1 MAVLISLDI
10 GGTSIRA
17 ASYPLIGEEP
27 VQHFKSTTSTP
38 GETVFDRVCQSIRQV
53 SPTGSEIKAI
63 GVATAGPLDP
73 HTGFIF
79 DAPNIPG
86 WKDFPLGER
95 LQQEFH
101 VPVVVENDANMA
113 AYGEWKFGA
122 GVGHHDLLY
131 LTISTG
137 IGAGV
142 ISSDVLISGCR
153 GLGAELGH
161 VTVIPDGPLCSCG
174 KRGHLEAIS
183 SGPAIV
189 SYYLQLLKEGGKSTP
204 LNNVLLSARDVSL
217 AAQAGDLLAR
227 KAFQYA
233 GSHLGLALAGFIH
246 IFNPSIIILG
256 GGVSQ
261 SGVLLTDPMMERMR
275 LEVMEPNYLKD
286 LQVLPS
292 KLGDDAGL
300 VGILAFTRQ
309 TLS

>member
-1 MAVLISLDI
+1 MAVLISVDI

-17 ASYPLIGEEP
+17 TSYPLIGQEP
-27 VQHFKSTTSTP
+27 VRHFKTSTTSP
-38 GETVFDRVCQSIRQV
+38 GETVYDRVCQSIRQV
-53 SPTGSEIKAI
+53 LPPGTEIKAI

-73 HTGFIF
+73 RSGFIF

-95 LQQEFH
+95 LRHEFN

-113 AYGEWKFGA
+113 AFGEWKFGA
-122 GVGHHDLLY
+122 GVGLHDLLY

-142 ISSDVLISGCR
+142 ISSDLLIRGYR

-161 VTVIPDGPLCSCG
+161 VTLIPDGPLCSCG

-189 SYYLQLLKEGGKSTP
+189 SYYLQLLKEKGQPTGPANVHFSTRE
-204 LNNVLLSARDVSL
+204 VAL
-217 AAQAGDLLAR
+217 AAQSGDPLALQ
-227 KAFQYA
+227 AFQHA

-246 IFNPSIIILG
+246 IFNPAMIVLG

-261 SGVLLTDPMMERMR
+261 SGPLLTDPMMERMR
-275 LEVMEPNYLKD
+275 AEVMEPIYLKD
-286 LQVLPS
+286 LQILPS

-300 VGILAFTRQ
+300 MGVLAFTRQ
-309 TLS
+309 SLD